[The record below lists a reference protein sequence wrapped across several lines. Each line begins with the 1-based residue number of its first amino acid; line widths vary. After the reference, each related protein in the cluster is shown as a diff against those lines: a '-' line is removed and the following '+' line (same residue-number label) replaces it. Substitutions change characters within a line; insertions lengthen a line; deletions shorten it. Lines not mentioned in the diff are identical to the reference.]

1 MLARFTKRKKR
12 DLVFSILKPDGTEI
26 IVYSPDTLGFL
37 AEDTIPDLE
46 YGVSEMRAY
55 MQGRRDG
62 RRHRSGDAWIG
73 GGVGTVSAFG
83 GAFYGPIGPAAYIG
97 IMTIFNAKLQDR
109 AVSDQS
115 LKDNQA
121 YIDGYERSAKSK
133 KVRNFAL
140 GSIVGLGVG
149 LGLYQ
154 VTFR

>member
-1 MLARFTKRKKR
+1 
-12 DLVFSILKPDGTEI
+12 
-26 IVYSPDTLGFL
+26 
-37 AEDTIPDLE
+37 
-46 YGVSEMRAY
+46 

-73 GGVGTVSAFG
+73 GGVGAVSAFA

-97 IMTIFNAKLQDR
+97 IMTIFNAKPQDR

-115 LKDNQA
+115 LKEIQA
-121 YIDGYERSAKSK
+121 YIDGYERSAKNK

-140 GSIVGLGVG
+140 GSLVGLGIG
-149 LGLYQ
+149 FGLYQ